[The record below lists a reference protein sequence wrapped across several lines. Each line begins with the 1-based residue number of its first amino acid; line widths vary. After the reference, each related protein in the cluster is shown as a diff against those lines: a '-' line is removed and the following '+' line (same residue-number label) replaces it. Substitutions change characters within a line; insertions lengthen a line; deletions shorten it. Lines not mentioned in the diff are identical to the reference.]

1 MWRSFD
7 CTQHHIDIYFPT
19 ARWSAHTAKTG
30 TGSLNE
36 TDLTSYLKQ
45 QMSCVKDF
53 TGQTATDSP
62 RLAGRPLA
70 LHKLWTS
77 IIRCTRLTP
86 IYTLCETASKTF
98 PFFES
103 PGGEKKKKS
112 ILGPK
117 RNINKTL
124 HLYAVFSETL
134 QKRDKS
140 GFLQVC
146 CWSSCTVQS
155 TDQPSGCCLHF
166 HMFHSVNTGRET
178 RSVSVKEDLCLSS
191 KLRTLK

>member
-103 PGGEKKKKS
+103 PGGGKKKKYTWAQEKHIKHYICMQSSLKHYKKGTSQVFCRCAVEAAAQCKVLTSLRAAVCTS
-112 ILGPK
+112 IC
-117 RNINKTL
+117 
-124 HLYAVFSETL
+124 F
-134 QKRDKS
+134 
-140 GFLQVC
+140 
-146 CWSSCTVQS
+146 TV
-155 TDQPSGCCLHF
+155 
-166 HMFHSVNTGRET
+166 
-178 RSVSVKEDLCLSS
+178 
-191 KLRTLK
+191 